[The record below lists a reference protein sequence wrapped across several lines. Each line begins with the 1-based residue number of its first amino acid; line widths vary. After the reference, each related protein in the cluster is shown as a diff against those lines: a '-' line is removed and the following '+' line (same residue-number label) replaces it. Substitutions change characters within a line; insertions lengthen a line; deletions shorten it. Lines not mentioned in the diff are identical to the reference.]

1 MIYFICWAVFLTV
14 LILATIVTA
23 VMGNRGTGRKA
34 SSAQDEIDAEEEFGD
49 EPMGEPE
56 MEAESFA
63 ESEPAEFAEAPAD
76 DFAEFENEF
85 K

>member
-1 MIYFICWAVFLTV
+1 M
-14 LILATIVTA
+14 
-23 VMGNRGTGRKA
+23 
-34 SSAQDEIDAEEEFGD
+34 EEEFGD

-56 MEAESFA
+56 MEDESFG
-63 ESEPAEFAEAPAD
+63 ESEPAEFAEVPAD